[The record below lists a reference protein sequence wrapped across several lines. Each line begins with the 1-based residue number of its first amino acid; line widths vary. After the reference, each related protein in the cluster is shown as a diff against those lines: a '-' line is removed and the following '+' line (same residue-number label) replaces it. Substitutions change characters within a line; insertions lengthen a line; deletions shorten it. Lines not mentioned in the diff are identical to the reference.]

1 MLCMLKKSG
10 LSARELF
17 KRGVGI
23 TYDDFTTLNTTFS
36 DITRE
41 QVDLTSD
48 LGKGVVLK
56 IPIIAAPMDT
66 VANARL
72 CIALAL
78 QGGIGGLHYN
88 HRDSSGNVVVNPQI
102 EEIKAVKR
110 YQNGFV
116 DNPVSVSPD
125 MRIQE
130 VIELGIKRKVGDSNL
145 TTFPVTDNGQSNGKL
160 VGLLTKRDYWNGY
173 KTHLSV
179 GERMI
184 PLRKLVTVDS
194 SVTLDRAREEMWKHH
209 IDTLPV
215 VDKDGRLRYI
225 VTRSDIAKLAE
236 FPNSTRDEQNRL
248 RVLFA
253 VSTWKKD
260 YERLERGFDAGAD
273 GVIIDSSQGFTRHE
287 KEMIDYIKR
296 KYGDKLL
303 IGGNVSTKE
312 AALFLDRNKIDAYRC
327 GQGSGS
333 ICTTA
338 GQIGVS
344 RAGATAVYE
353 CALALKGKRL
363 KTLADGGIKQPGDI
377 SKALFLGASAVM
389 LGKMLAGTDE
399 APGET
404 QIDPSSGLLVKIYRG
419 MGSAEANAGS
429 MRGYTKLPEGVSG
442 RVAYR
447 GKLGDWIPKV
457 MDGVRHAFEIHNF
470 RSIDEAHEALYSR
483 KLRFE
488 RRTEGSLRESLPTV

>member
-1 MLCMLKKSG
+1 MLNRSG
-10 LSARELF
+10 LNARELF
-17 KRGVGI
+17 DGGSGI

-36 DITRE
+36 DITRDE
-41 QVDLTSD
+41 VDLTTD
-48 LGKGVVLK
+48 FGKGVVLR

-66 VANARL
+66 VANDRS
-72 CIALAL
+72 CIAIAL
-78 QGGIGGLHYN
+78 QGGIGTLHYN
-88 HRDSSGNVVVNPQI
+88 HRDSSGNVLIDPQI

-116 DNPVSVSPD
+116 DNPVTVSPD
-125 MRIQE
+125 MKIQE
-130 VIELGIKRKVGDSNL
+130 VIDLGIKRKVGDSRL
-145 TTFPVTDNGQSNGKL
+145 TTFPVTDDGESHGRL
-160 VGLLTKRDYWNGY
+160 VGLLTKSDYWNGY
-173 KTHLSV
+173 KTHISV
-179 GERMI
+179 RERMT
-184 PLRKLVTVDS
+184 PLKRLVSVDS
-194 SVTLDRAREEMWKHH
+194 SVTLDKAREEMWKHH

-236 FPNSTRDEQNRL
+236 FPDSTRDKQNRL
-248 RVLFA
+248 GVLFA
-253 VSTWKKD
+253 VSTWKQD
-260 YERLERGFDAGAD
+260 YERLERGFAAGAD
-273 GVIIDSSQGFTRHE
+273 GVVIDSSQGFTRHE

-296 KYGDKLL
+296 NYGSKLL

-312 AALFLDRNKIDAYRC
+312 AALFLDRSGIDAYRC

-363 KTLADGGIKQPGDI
+363 KTIADGGIKQPGDI
-377 SKALFLGASAVM
+377 SKALFLGAGAAM

-404 QIDPSSGLLVKIYRG
+404 QIDPSSGLRVKVYRG

-429 MRGYTKLPEGVSG
+429 RRGYTKLPEGVSG
-442 RVAYR
+442 RVVYR
-447 GKLGDWIPKV
+447 GKLSEWIPRV
-457 MDGVRHAFEIHNF
+457 MDGVKHAFEIHNF
-470 RSIDEAHEALYSR
+470 RSIDGAHKSLYSG

-488 RRTEGSLRESLPTV
+488 RRTEGSLRESLPNV